1 MNRIF
6 IASWTSVALLI
17 TPGAFAQ
24 VDQADANA
32 VVDAWAAAFN
42 ECSADKLSALYDPA
56 ATLWGTGSPALA
68 STPEGIRSYF
78 ARACAAQ
85 PPIKVSIGERTT
97 RVFGNSAASA
107 GAYSFVQDGRTI
119 PARFSF
125 ALVGKDG
132 KWAISQ
138 HHSSLMPGRP

>member
-1 MNRIF
+1 MNRVF
-6 IASWTSVALLI
+6 AATWTSVALLI
-17 TPGAFAQ
+17 SPGAFAQ
-24 VDQADANA
+24 ADQADADA

-42 ECSADKLSALYDPA
+42 ECSADKLTALYDPA

-68 STPEGIRSYF
+68 STPEGIRTYF
-78 ARACAAQ
+78 TRACAVL
-85 PPIKVSIGERTT
+85 PPIKVSIGEHTT

-125 ALVGKDG
+125 ALIKKDG

>member
-24 VDQADANA
+24 ADQADANA

-85 PPIKVSIGERTT
+85 PPIKVSIGERTQ
-97 RVFGNSAASA
+97 RGNPPSVIAAA
-107 GAYSFVQDGRTI
+107 TAKPIRQPRNADAT
-119 PARFSF
+119 
-125 ALVGKDG
+125 
-132 KWAISQ
+132 
-138 HHSSLMPGRP
+138 LMRIEIQ